1 MIVFIRQ
8 SSRVIAAHTPLAC
21 LPKAFHVA
29 GRFDRPPHRRVSLV
43 VIIIRP
49 VVKRPVMV
57 PVRIRTH
64 IPASIAAMAWL
75 LMGRINIGLVPKVSG

>member
-1 MIVFIRQ
+1 MIVSIRQ
-8 SSRVIAAHTPLAC
+8 SRRVIAAHTPLAG

>member
-1 MIVFIRQ
+1 MIVSIGQ
-8 SSRVIAAHTPLAC
+8 SSRVIAAHTPLAG

-43 VIIIRP
+43 VIIFRS
-49 VVKRPVMV
+49 VVKQPMMV

>member
-29 GRFDRPPHRRVSLV
+29 GRFDRPPHHCVSLV

-64 IPASIAAMAWL
+64 IPASIAAMAGW
-75 LMGRINIGLVPKVSG
+75 LMGRINIVLVPKVSV